1 MIDAADAYIELPEH
15 VVTTVLDDEYMLLNI
30 DSGSYFGLNG
40 VASEIAEIVEE
51 SEHGT
56 SRTTIV
62 AKLHERYP
70 QVGQE
75 QLARDVA
82 SFCEAMVERGLFVV
96 KGDAGLP
103 K

>member
-1 MIDAADAYIELPEH
+1 MTDAADTYIELPEH

-30 DSGSYFGLNG
+30 DSGAYFGLNG

-51 SEHGT
+51 SAHAT
-56 SRTTIV
+56 SRSVLV
-62 AKLHERYP
+62 AKLRQRYP

-96 KGDAGLP
+96 KSDAGLP